1 MSVHKFVEKNVF
13 DVVICGGGLAGQ
25 TLARQLKLELPQLA
39 VAVIDKLKR
48 PLPDAAFKVGE
59 STVETGSYYL
69 YKILQ
74 LEDYFDKNHI
84 RKLGLRFYFGD
95 GTGPVDA
102 RPEFGLSEFASIKSF
117 QIDRGM
123 LENDLRRF
131 NQEGGVEVLE
141 GCSVKA
147 ITLSNGNGDGQ
158 HLITVADAD
167 GTTFDVRS
175 KWVVDAM
182 GRRRYLQKKLN
193 LTRTHEKKC
202 SAVWFRYGEMLDV
215 ADLVPPENKAWHDRV
230 PSKKRYLATNHFMGN
245 GYWVWFIPLSSGAI
259 SVGIVALE
267 ELHPFEEFHNY
278 DLAMQWLQKHEPRIA
293 EYLKDRTPMDFK
305 CMRDYSF
312 SSRQLFSTDRWAIV
326 GDAGMFPDPFYAL
339 GTDLISI
346 GNCFITEMVKR
357 DLNGG
362 LSETTVAE
370 FNQFIM
376 SLNQW
381 VTSNVQLAYPFFGNG
396 LVMTAKLI
404 WDFAAGWAHLG
415 PQLFNKIFLDEEKKE
430 RIREATGNFFFLTRR
445 MQQLFRDWAERSP
458 GRLGFSYIDYLA
470 IPVLKDIQVRNLRP
484 DKSLEELVED
494 QIKNMDQLEELA
506 QALFLIAV
514 EDVMPERLGDFS
526 EPIWLNAWSVS
537 LNPERWPTDRL
548 FEPTSAPRD
557 LSTIQGQIS
566 RLYHITE

>member
-1 MSVHKFVEKNVF
+1 MRANEFVEKGMF
-13 DVVICGGGLAGQ
+13 DVVVCGGGLAGQ
-25 TLARQLKLELPQLA
+25 TLARQLRLEMPNLS

-69 YKILQ
+69 YNILQ
-74 LEDYFDKNHI
+74 LEDYFDQNHI
-84 RKLGLRFYFGD
+84 RKLGLRFYFG
-95 GTGPVDA
+95 GGNGA
-102 RPEFGLSEFASIKSF
+102 FHERPEFGLSRFATVKSY
-117 QIDRGM
+117 QIDRGV

-131 NQEGGVEVLE
+131 NEEAGVEVLE

-147 ITLSNGNGDGQ
+147 ITLANGQGNGKGNHVVTLAGEDGN
-158 HLITVADAD
+158 
-167 GTTFDVRS
+167 TFDIKTR
-175 KWVVDAM
+175 WVVDAM

-202 SAVWFRYGEMLDV
+202 SAVWFRYGEQLDV
-215 ADLVPPENKAWHDRV
+215 ADLVPSEAQEWHERV
-230 PSKKRYLATNHFMGN
+230 PEKNRYLATNHFMGN
-245 GYWVWFIPLSSGAI
+245 GYWVWFIPLSSEAT

-267 ELHPFEEFHNY
+267 DLHPFEEFHNY
-278 DLAMQWLQKHEPRIA
+278 DLAMQWLQRHEPTVA
-293 EYLKDRTPMDFK
+293 GYLKDRTPLDFK
-305 CMRDYSF
+305 CMRNYSF

-339 GTDLISI
+339 GADLISI

-357 DLNGG
+357 DRNGG
-362 LSETTVAE
+362 LTEDTVAE
-370 FNQFIM
+370 FNQFIL

-445 MQQLFRDWAERSP
+445 MQQLFRD
-458 GRLGFSYIDYLA
+458 
-470 IPVLKDIQVRNLRP
+470 KDIQLRNLRP
-484 DKSLEELVED
+484 DKSLDELVDD
-494 QIKNMDQLEELA
+494 QIKNMQLLEELA
-506 QALFLIAV
+506 QALFLTAV
-514 EDVMPERLGDFS
+514 EDVMPERLADFP

-537 LNPERWPTDRL
+537 LNPDRWSTERL
-548 FEPTSAPRD
+548 FEPTSTPRD
-557 LSTIQGQIS
+557 LRAMHEQIS
-566 RLYHITE
+566 RLYYVKESVA